1 MSVAH
6 SCDPKNRPARRRRKS
21 KTIIQFPYI
30 GGAPIQM
37 DKVLELQAVLLRNH
51 PQMSYKGV
59 PSWPPRWIWLDG
71 PEDKHPKGE
80 VGVLRAVLLFKDRVN
95 RCFLL
100 IFHEQ
105 SSYMG
110 CLLFDDE
117 IFCGQITKL
126 LEAHCNRHIAEIGCI
141 DLSHTL

>member
-1 MSVAH
+1 MLVTKAAALLSSPSRLPTSGVSDTFSVSLDH
-6 SCDPKNRPARRRRKS
+6 VIRSRKQVGRNR
-21 KTIIQFPYI
+21 
-30 GGAPIQM
+30 
-37 DKVLELQAVLLRNH
+37 QAD
-51 PQMSYKGV
+51 SYKGV

-80 VGVLRAVLLFKDRVN
+80 VGVLRAVLLSKDRVN

-100 IFHEQ
+100 IFHEE

>member
-1 MSVAH
+1 M
-6 SCDPKNRPARRRRKS
+6 
-21 KTIIQFPYI
+21 
-30 GGAPIQM
+30 QM
-37 DKVLELQAVLLRNH
+37 DKVLELRAVSLRNH

-71 PEDKHPKGE
+71 E
-80 VGVLRAVLLFKDRVN
+80 VGILRTVLLSKDRVN

-100 IFHEQ
+100 MFHED
-105 SSYMG
+105 SSYIG

-126 LEAHCNRHIAEIGCI
+126 LEAHCDRHIADIGCI